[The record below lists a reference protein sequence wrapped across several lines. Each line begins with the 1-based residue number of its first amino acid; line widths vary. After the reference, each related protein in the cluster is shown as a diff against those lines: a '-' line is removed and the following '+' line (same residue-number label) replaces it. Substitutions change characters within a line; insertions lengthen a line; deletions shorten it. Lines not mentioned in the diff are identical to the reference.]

1 MLPEHMD
8 DGLTHVWALYWS
20 ASLSTG
26 GVVSSTTGGPSS
38 TGSVPQ
44 EEWFPVFF
52 GGLYGSLL
60 VGVGCRWGR
69 LWADEPSGGS
79 KNRCPEGIHAGFQ
92 WLLSCLFVML

>member
-26 GVVSSTTGGPSS
+26 GVVSSTTGGPWS
-38 TGSVPQ
+38 TVSVPQ
-44 EEWFPVFF
+44 EEWFPVFLGAVWVF
-52 GGLYGSLL
+52 MGQIMS
-60 VGVGCRWGR
+60 R
-69 LWADEPSGGS
+69 LWADGVSGGV
-79 KNRCPEGIHAGFQ
+79 HAGSQ

>member
-38 TGSVPQ
+38 TVSVPQ
-44 EEWFPVFF
+44 EEWFPVFL
-52 GGLYGSLL
+52 GAYGCLL
-60 VGVGCRWGR
+60 IGVGCRWGR
-69 LWADEPSGGS
+69 L
-79 KNRCPEGIHAGFQ
+79 
-92 WLLSCLFVML
+92 

>member
-1 MLPEHMD
+1 MKPLKIDFELPLGRLSAMLPEHMD

-38 TGSVPQ
+38 TASVPQ
-44 EEWFPVFF
+44 EERFPVFL

-60 VGVGCRWGR
+60 VGVGCRLGQIVGR
-69 LWADEPSGGS
+69 
-79 KNRCPEGIHAGFQ
+79 
-92 WLLSCLFVML
+92 